1 MDKWGYI
8 PVVVQQQSAA
18 SGTQE
23 FTKNGKLILERVKPN
38 PEGLGDNKLTAR
50 DCDLM
55 VSLFDPS
62 RFDLTEYKGWDL
74 TRLGGNHREFSIDL
88 NRNGISRATC
98 QLYFNGATS
107 FFKELPKTPSEDVYR
122 DISMWE
128 SIKI

>member
-1 MDKWGYI
+1 
-8 PVVVQQQSAA
+8 
-18 SGTQE
+18 
-23 FTKNGKLILERVKPN
+23 
-38 PEGLGDNKLTAR
+38 
-50 DCDLM
+50 M

-107 FFKELPKTPSEDVYR
+107 FFKELPKTPSEEVYR

-128 SIKI
+128 AIKI